1 MQPNPSTSGFDTLFV
16 RNMVEAALRI
26 GLIFLLL
33 LFTFDIVRPF
43 LIPLAWG
50 GIIAIAAFP
59 LTRHLE
65 GWLGG
70 RRKLA
75 STLVTAFLILILVVP
90 CYLLTEALVYAA
102 KTFSLG
108 VSSGELQIPGPSDNV
123 ARWPVIGERLHEAWS
138 LAHNNLQEA
147 VAQAAPRLKTL
158 AATIAGTVGAGLVS
172 VVMFVISLLV
182 AGGFMAYADTSAA
195 TVHRLFVRLGGLN
208 PGGEWAQMC
217 VLTVRSVL
225 QGVVGIA
232 VIQAALCAVG
242 LFALGIPGAPIWTAL
257 ILLLAV
263 AQLPTIL
270 VVAPIVLYAFN
281 HYETTPA
288 VIFTVWMVVAGV
300 SDTFLKPLLMGRGV
314 DIPMP
319 IILMGAIGG
328 LIAAGVIGLFAGAVV
343 LAIWYKLFNSW
354 MAQAPLGDGA
364 ESSAAAAGPAAGT
377 TNRG

>member
-1 MQPNPSTSGFDTLFV
+1 MDPKPPITGFDTLFV

-33 LFTFDIVRPF
+33 LFTYDIVRPF
-43 LIPLAWG
+43 LIPVAWG

-65 GWLGG
+65 TWLGG

-75 STLVTAFLILILVVP
+75 STLVTVLLILFLVLP
-90 CYLLTEALVYAA
+90 CYLLTEALVDAA
-102 KTFSLG
+102 KFFSNG
-108 VSSGELQIPGPSDNV
+108 VSSGELAIPRPSDNV
-123 ARWPVIGERLHEAWS
+123 ANWPIIGEKLHATWS

-147 VAQAAPRLKTL
+147 IMQAAPRLRTL
-158 AATIAGTVGAGLVS
+158 ATTAASTLGAGLIS
-172 VVMFVISLLV
+172 VIMFVVSLLI

-208 PGGEWAQMC
+208 PGGEWAHMC
-217 VLTVRSVL
+217 VATVRSVL

-232 VIQAALCAVG
+232 VIQATLCAVG
-242 LFALGIPGAPIWTAL
+242 LFTLGIPGAPIWTAL
-257 ILLLAV
+257 ILLLAI
-263 AQLPTIL
+263 AQLPTII

-281 HYETTPA
+281 HYEFTPWI
-288 VIFTVWMVVAGV
+288 IFTVWMLIAGV

-328 LIAAGVIGLFAGAVV
+328 LITAGIIGLFAGAVV

-354 MAQAPLGDGA
+354 MAQTPIDARPG
-364 ESSAAAAGPAAGT
+364 
-377 TNRG
+377 